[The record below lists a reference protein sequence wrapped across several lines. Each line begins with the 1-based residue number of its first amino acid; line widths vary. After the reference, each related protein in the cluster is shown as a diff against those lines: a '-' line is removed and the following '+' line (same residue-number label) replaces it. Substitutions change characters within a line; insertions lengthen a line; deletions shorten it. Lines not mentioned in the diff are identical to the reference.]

1 MVLRT
6 VVVPNRL
13 GIHARPAA
21 QIVKLA
27 ATFRSEISLTVGNDQ
42 VNAKSIM
49 GVMTL
54 AAGAGTEVGIS
65 ASGPDEE
72 DAVLAITELFCEGF
86 GEEMA

>member
-27 ATFRSEISLTVGNDQ
+27 STFQSEISLTVGKDQ

-54 AAGAGTEVGIS
+54 AAGAGTEVGIN

-72 DAVLAITELFCEGF
+72 TAVQAIAELFNEGF

>member
-27 ATFRSEISLTVGNDQ
+27 STFQSEISLTVGNDQ

-72 DAVLAITELFCEGF
+72 SAVSAIVELFNQGF

>member
-27 ATFRSEISLTVGNDQ
+27 STFQSEISLTVGPDS

-54 AAGAGTEVGIS
+54 AAGAGTEVGVS

-72 DAVLAITELFCEGF
+72 NAVAAIIDLFREGF